1 MDKRNFNEL
10 ARCWLMAKQDEAR
23 AVQSRRDLEDKMSEI
38 LEIDTHTEGTI
49 NVEDDEYK
57 VKIITRMTRKV
68 DADKLQEIAAE
79 HDLNKEL
86 STLFRWKAE
95 LDMKN
100 WKSAP
105 TEVVNVLSQAVTTT
119 AGRPSYSITK
129 EEI

>member
-1 MDKRNFNEL
+1 MKKGNLREI
-10 ARCWLMAKQDEAR
+10 AQYWLIAKQEEA
-23 AVQSRRDLEDKMSEI
+23 AAIANRRILEDAMSEM
-38 LEIDTHTEGTI
+38 LEINAANEGTF
-49 NVEDDEYK
+49 NFEDNEYK
-57 VKIITRMTRKV
+57 VKIMTRMTRKV

-86 STLFRWKAE
+86 STLFRWKAD

-105 TEVVNVLSQAVTTT
+105 IEVVNVLSQAVTTT

>member
-1 MDKRNFNEL
+1 MDKQNFQEL

-38 LEIDTHTEGTI
+38 LDIDLATEGTI
-49 NVEDDEYK
+49 NVEGDEYK
-57 VKIITRMTRKV
+57 VKIMTRMTRKV

-105 TEVVNVLSQAVTTT
+105 IEVVNVLSQAVTTT